1 MNPDLTA
8 AQAAA
13 QSQVQDQSAAHP
25 IGLTIR
31 KGVKVYPGTRAL
43 KDVNFDLRMGAV
55 NVLVGENGAG
65 KSTMMKVIA
74 GVERLTSGTLSIDGR
89 QCDFQSTEDAARCGI
104 GIVFQE
110 LNLFPNMTVAENIF
124 ITREPTR
131 FGYDIDMQVLREKT
145 RALMRRLEHDID
157 PDALVGDLKVG
168 QQQIVEIAKSLA
180 LDARILILDEPTS
193 ALSAAE
199 VEILFRVIDD
209 LRSQGVGIV
218 YISHRMEELI
228 RVGDYI
234 TVLRD
239 GVVTGSQSMQGVDI
253 DWIVSRMIGAG
264 SKDYHKESSH
274 TLGAEVLRLEQISA
288 SDDHGAVTVRDVSLS
303 LRAGEI
309 LGVYGLMGAGRTEL
323 LECIIGAD
331 SRYRGEIRIEGE
343 LIRNRDVA
351 ARIRKGIALI
361 PEDRKRDGLV
371 QLLSIRENMTLSSLR
386 AFTRGIHL
394 SLRGEMALVRE
405 YIRRMTVKIAT
416 PEHEVSSL
424 SGGNQQKVVIS
435 KALMTNP
442 KILLMDEPSRGIDIG
457 AKAEVFRVMRSLAAE
472 GLGII
477 FVTSDLEEVM
487 QLSDRIIVMS
497 NGQITGNFDISEASE
512 ARLIEAS
519 ARGHAPHPPRQPAP
533 AARENAI

>member
-1 MNPDLTA
+1 MTG
-8 AQAAA
+8 
-13 QSQVQDQSAAHP
+13 SAEAHP
-25 IGLTIR
+25 IGLSIR
-31 KGVKVYPGTRAL
+31 GGTKVYPGTVAL
-43 KDVNFDLRMGAV
+43 RDVDFDLHMGAV

-74 GVERLTSGTLSIDGR
+74 GVEQLTSGRLIVDGQEVEFR
-89 QCDFQSTEDAARCGI
+89 STDDAARHGI

-110 LNLFPNMTVAENIF
+110 LNLFPNMSVAENIF
-124 ITREPTR
+124 IS
-131 FGYDIDMQVLREKT
+131 REKT
-145 RALMRRLEHDID
+145 RFGVDIDMAKQREMTRVLMKRLEHDID

-180 LDARILILDEPTS
+180 QDARILILDEPTS

-209 LRSQGVGIV
+209 LRASGVGIV

-239 GVVTGSQSMQGVDI
+239 GVITGAQSMDGVDI
-253 DWIVSRMIGAG
+253 PWIVRHMIGKA
-264 SKDYHKESSH
+264 SKDFAKEIEH
-274 TLGAEVLRLEQISA
+274 DFGPEIFRAEHVTAPNR
-288 SDDHGAVTVRDVSLS
+288 HGGFDVRDISFS

-309 LGVYGLMGAGRTEL
+309 LGIYGLMGAGRSEL
-323 LECIIGAD
+323 LECIIGERRD
-331 SRYRGEIRIEGE
+331 YRGEFFVEGGRLTARSVAGRI
-343 LIRNRDVA
+343 A
-351 ARIRKGIALI
+351 KGIALI
-361 PEDRKRDGLV
+361 PEDRKTDGLV
-371 QLLSIRENMTLSSLR
+371 QILSIRENMTLSSLS
-386 AFTRGIHL
+386 AFTRGIHM
-394 SLRGEMALVRE
+394 SLKREAETVRDF
-405 YIRRMTVKIAT
+405 IRRMTVKVAS

-457 AKAEVFRVMRSLAAE
+457 AKAEVFRVMRKLAAE
-472 GLGII
+472 GLGIV

-487 QLSDRIIVMS
+487 SLSDRIIVMS
-497 NGQITGNFDISEASE
+497 NGQITGEFTRADATETE
-512 ARLIEAS
+512 LVEAS
-519 ARGHAPHPPRQPAP
+519 AKGHSPDTRAEQVMEDTIR
-533 AARENAI
+533 